1 MGWGRLS
8 HPGRADS
15 PPSPWPSPSP
25 QSIFSLLWDV
35 MMLLRS
41 LPQSTKDFLASILDS
56 MTWAILSKWFRGFHL
71 LDFYHVPRPPP
82 DHAQWHYSTLPPTLT
97 KITYRHPQPRP
108 PCVPALPV
116 LLLTV
121 YSRKVFFFLYFAI
134 WWAACDASLGYVLTR
149 QSKRK
154 CIVRTVPKLSSGLI
168 RNVVP

>member
-1 MGWGRLS
+1 MGRLS

-71 LDFYHVPRPPP
+71 LDFYHVPRPPRFP
-82 DHAQWHYSTLPPTLT
+82 SSMSRPRTMALQHSSTDLNQNHIPTSSTSTSLCSSSSCFTPYRLLP
-97 KITYRHPQPRP
+97 KG
-108 PCVPALPV
+108 
-116 LLLTV
+116 LL
-121 YSRKVFFFLYFAI
+121 F
-134 WWAACDASLGYVLTR
+134 SLLCYLVGCMR
-149 QSKRK
+149 
-154 CIVRTVPKLSSGLI
+154 C
-168 RNVVP
+168 